1 MRLKD
6 FFVYMLGFYFQF
18 IEMIL
23 MMSRSIIVISF
34 LFINAIQ
41 SEIEYNSLHDET
53 FWFPMSKFTLEGV
66 HAGSIRSNLIWEDR
80 MYVMVDEENC
90 LAEPSIFV
98 QLSTNK
104 VKTKFP
110 DFDFTSLEDKHVD
123 LVLNFDGKYIENNH
137 AKIINTFEFDNGD
150 HAIQL
155 NLGRVYKS
163 FLAIEEAYENLLG
176 WEVLNLKIKGD
187 DPSVKYF
194 AFPERQYRMLGFRT
208 LMVHLI
214 EECKKSSKYR

>member
-1 MRLKD
+1 MWKLLR
-6 FFVYMLGFYFQF
+6 MN
-18 IEMIL
+18 
-23 MMSRSIIVISF
+23 RSIHFLVIF
-34 LFINAIQ
+34 LFTDIIFG
-41 SEIEYNSLHDET
+41 EVEYNSLHDET
-53 FWFPMSKFTLEGV
+53 FWFPNSEFTLEGV
-66 HAGSIRSNLIWEDR
+66 KTGSVRSNLVWKDR

-90 LAEPSIFV
+90 LGEPSIFV

-123 LVLNFDGKYIENNH
+123 LILNFDGKYIENNH
-137 AKIINTFEFDNGD
+137 AKIINALEFDDGN
-150 HAIQL
+150 HAIHL

-176 WEVLNLKIKGD
+176 WKVLTIKIQDD
-187 DPSVKYF
+187 DPAIKYF

>member
-1 MRLKD
+1 MN
-6 FFVYMLGFYFQF
+6 
-18 IEMIL
+18 
-23 MMSRSIIVISF
+23 RSIHFLVIF
-34 LFINAIQ
+34 LFTDIIFG
-41 SEIEYNSLHDET
+41 EVEYNSLHDET
-53 FWFPMSKFTLEGV
+53 FWFPNSEFTLEGV
-66 HAGSIRSNLIWEDR
+66 KTGSVRSNLVWKDR

-90 LAEPSIFV
+90 LGEPSIFV

-137 AKIINTFEFDNGD
+137 AKIINALEFDDGN
-150 HAIQL
+150 HAIHL

-176 WEVLNLKIKGD
+176 WKVLTIKIQDD
-187 DPSVKYF
+187 DPAIKYF

>member
-1 MRLKD
+1 MN
-6 FFVYMLGFYFQF
+6 
-18 IEMIL
+18 
-23 MMSRSIIVISF
+23 RSIHFLAIF
-34 LFINAIQ
+34 LFTDIIFGEA
-41 SEIEYNSLHDET
+41 EYNSLHDET
-53 FWFPMSKFTLEGV
+53 FWFPNSEFTLEGV
-66 HAGSIRSNLIWEDR
+66 KTGSVRSNLVWKDR

-90 LAEPSIFV
+90 LGEPSIFV

-104 VKTKFP
+104 VRTKFP

-137 AKIINTFEFDNGD
+137 AKIINALEFDDGN
-150 HAIQL
+150 HAIHL

-176 WEVLNLKIKGD
+176 WKVLTIKIQDD
-187 DPSVKYF
+187 DPTIKYF

>member
-1 MRLKD
+1 MK
-6 FFVYMLGFYFQF
+6 
-18 IEMIL
+18 IN
-23 MMSRSIIVISF
+23 RSIHILFIF
-34 LFINAIQ
+34 LFSDIIFG
-41 SEIEYNSLHDET
+41 EVEYNSLHDET
-53 FWFPMSKFTLEGV
+53 YWFPNSEFTLTGV
-66 HAGSIRSNLIWEDR
+66 QTGSVRSNLVWKDR

-90 LAEPSIFV
+90 FGEPSIFV

-104 VKTKFP
+104 VKTKFQ
-110 DFDFTSLEDKHVD
+110 DFDFTSLEDKNVD

-137 AKIINTFEFDNGD
+137 AKIINALEFDDGN
-150 HAIQL
+150 HAIHL

-163 FLAIEEAYENLLG
+163 FLAIEESYGNPLG
-176 WEVLNLKIKGD
+176 WKVLTIKIQED
-187 DPSVKYF
+187 DPTIKYF

>member
-1 MRLKD
+1 MN
-6 FFVYMLGFYFQF
+6 
-18 IEMIL
+18 
-23 MMSRSIIVISF
+23 RSIHFLVIF
-34 LFINAIQ
+34 LFTDIIFG
-41 SEIEYNSLHDET
+41 EVEYNSLHDET
-53 FWFPMSKFTLEGV
+53 FWFPNSEFTLEGV
-66 HAGSIRSNLIWEDR
+66 KTGSVRSNLVWKDR

-90 LAEPSIFV
+90 LGEPSIFV

-137 AKIINTFEFDNGD
+137 AKIINAIEFEDGN
-150 HAIQL
+150 HAIHL

-176 WEVLNLKIKGD
+176 WKVLTIKIQDD
-187 DPSVKYF
+187 DPTIKYF

>member
-1 MRLKD
+1 MN
-6 FFVYMLGFYFQF
+6 
-18 IEMIL
+18 
-23 MMSRSIIVISF
+23 RSIHILVTL
-34 LFINAIQ
+34 LFTDIIYG
-41 SEIEYNSLHDET
+41 EVEYNSLHDET
-53 FWFPMSKFTLEGV
+53 FWFPNNEFILEDV
-66 HAGSIRSNLIWEDR
+66 QTGSVRSNLVWKDR

-90 LAEPSIFV
+90 LGEPSIFV

-137 AKIINTFEFDNGD
+137 AKIINAIEFDDGN
-150 HAIQL
+150 HAIHL

-176 WEVLNLKIKGD
+176 WKVLTIKIQDD
-187 DPSVKYF
+187 DPTIKYF

>member
-1 MRLKD
+1 MN
-6 FFVYMLGFYFQF
+6 
-18 IEMIL
+18 
-23 MMSRSIIVISF
+23 RSIHFLVIF
-34 LFINAIQ
+34 LFTDIIFG
-41 SEIEYNSLHDET
+41 EVEYNSLHDET
-53 FWFPMSKFTLEGV
+53 FWFPNSEFTLEGV
-66 HAGSIRSNLIWEDR
+66 KTGSVRSNLVWNDR

-90 LAEPSIFV
+90 LGEPSIFV

-137 AKIINTFEFDNGD
+137 AKIINALEFDDGN
-150 HAIQL
+150 HAIHL

-176 WEVLNLKIKGD
+176 WKVLTIKIQDD
-187 DPSVKYF
+187 DPTIKYF

>member
-1 MRLKD
+1 MN
-6 FFVYMLGFYFQF
+6 
-18 IEMIL
+18 
-23 MMSRSIIVISF
+23 RSIHFLVIF
-34 LFINAIQ
+34 LFTDIIFG
-41 SEIEYNSLHDET
+41 EVEYNSLHDET
-53 FWFPMSKFTLEGV
+53 FWFPNSEFTLEGV
-66 HAGSIRSNLIWEDR
+66 KTGSVRSNLVWKDR
-80 MYVMVDEENC
+80 MYVLVDEENC
-90 LAEPSIFV
+90 LGEPSIFV

-137 AKIINTFEFDNGD
+137 AKIINAIEFEDGN
-150 HAIQL
+150 HAIHL

-176 WEVLNLKIKGD
+176 WKVLTIKIQDD
-187 DPSVKYF
+187 DPTIKYF

>member
-1 MRLKD
+1 MN
-6 FFVYMLGFYFQF
+6 
-18 IEMIL
+18 
-23 MMSRSIIVISF
+23 RSIHFLVAF
-34 LFINAIQ
+34 LFTNIIF
-41 SEIEYNSLHDET
+41 SDVEYNSLHDET
-53 FWFPMSKFTLEGV
+53 FWFPNSEFTLEGV
-66 HAGSIRSNLIWEDR
+66 KIGSVRSNLVWKDR
-80 MYVMVDEENC
+80 MYVLVDEENC
-90 LAEPSIFV
+90 LGEPSIFV

-137 AKIINTFEFDNGD
+137 AKIINAIEFEDGN
-150 HAIQL
+150 HAIHL

-176 WEVLNLKIKGD
+176 WKVLTIKIQDD
-187 DPSVKYF
+187 DPTIKYF

-214 EECKKSSKYR
+214 EECKKSTKYR

>member
-1 MRLKD
+1 MK
-6 FFVYMLGFYFQF
+6 MN
-18 IEMIL
+18 
-23 MMSRSIIVISF
+23 RSIHILVVL
-34 LFINAIQ
+34 LFTDIIFG
-41 SEIEYNSLHDET
+41 EVEYNSLHDET
-53 FWFPMSKFTLEGV
+53 FWFPNSEFTLEGV
-66 HAGSIRSNLIWEDR
+66 KTGSVRSNLVWKDR
-80 MYVMVDEENC
+80 MYVLVDEENC
-90 LAEPSIFV
+90 LGEPSIFV

-123 LVLNFDGKYIENNH
+123 LILNFDGKYIENNH
-137 AKIINTFEFDNGD
+137 AKIINALEFDDGN
-150 HAIQL
+150 HAIHL

-176 WEVLNLKIKGD
+176 WKVLTIKIQDD
-187 DPSVKYF
+187 DPTIKYF

-208 LMVHLI
+208 LMVHLL

>member
-1 MRLKD
+1 MK
-6 FFVYMLGFYFQF
+6 MN
-18 IEMIL
+18 
-23 MMSRSIIVISF
+23 RSIHILVVL
-34 LFINAIQ
+34 LFTDIIFG
-41 SEIEYNSLHDET
+41 EVEYNSLHDET
-53 FWFPMSKFTLEGV
+53 YWFPNSEFTLKGV
-66 HAGSIRSNLIWEDR
+66 QTGSVRSNLVWKDR

-90 LAEPSIFV
+90 LGEPSIFV

-137 AKIINTFEFDNGD
+137 AKIINALEFDDGN
-150 HAIQL
+150 HAIHL

-176 WEVLNLKIKGD
+176 WKVLTIKIQDD
-187 DPSVKYF
+187 DPNIKYF

>member
-1 MRLKD
+1 MN
-6 FFVYMLGFYFQF
+6 
-18 IEMIL
+18 
-23 MMSRSIIVISF
+23 RSIQILSF
-34 LFINAIQ
+34 LLFTDIIFG
-41 SEIEYNSLHDET
+41 EVEYNSLHDET
-53 FWFPMSKFTLEGV
+53 YWFPNSEFTLKGV
-66 HAGSIRSNLIWEDR
+66 QTGSVRSNLIWEDR
-80 MYVMVDEENC
+80 MYVMVDDLDC
-90 LAEPSIFV
+90 LGEPSIFV

-110 DFDFTSLEDKHVD
+110 DFDFTSLEEKYVD

-137 AKIINTFEFDNGD
+137 AKIINAFEFDNGD

-176 WEVLNLKIKGD
+176 WKVLTIKIQHD
-187 DPSVKYF
+187 DPTIKYF

-214 EECKKSSKYR
+214 EECKKSSKYS

>member
-1 MRLKD
+1 MN
-6 FFVYMLGFYFQF
+6 
-18 IEMIL
+18 
-23 MMSRSIIVISF
+23 RSIHFLVIF
-34 LFINAIQ
+34 LFTDIIFG
-41 SEIEYNSLHDET
+41 EVEYNSLHDET
-53 FWFPMSKFTLEGV
+53 FWFPNSEFTLEGV
-66 HAGSIRSNLIWEDR
+66 KTGSVRSNLVWKDR

-90 LAEPSIFV
+90 LGAPSIFV

-137 AKIINTFEFDNGD
+137 AKIINALEFDDGN
-150 HAIQL
+150 HAIHL

-176 WEVLNLKIKGD
+176 WKVLTIKIQDD
-187 DPSVKYF
+187 DPTIKYF

>member
-1 MRLKD
+1 MN
-6 FFVYMLGFYFQF
+6 
-18 IEMIL
+18 
-23 MMSRSIIVISF
+23 RSIHFLAIF
-34 LFINAIQ
+34 LFTDIIFG
-41 SEIEYNSLHDET
+41 EVEYNSLHDET
-53 FWFPMSKFTLEGV
+53 FWFPNSEFTLEGV
-66 HAGSIRSNLIWEDR
+66 KTGSVRSNLVWKDR

-90 LAEPSIFV
+90 LGEPSIFV

-104 VKTKFP
+104 VRTKFP

-137 AKIINTFEFDNGD
+137 AKIINAIEFEDGN
-150 HAIQL
+150 HAIHL

-176 WEVLNLKIKGD
+176 WKVLTIKIQDD
-187 DPSVKYF
+187 DPTIKYF

>member
-1 MRLKD
+1 MN
-6 FFVYMLGFYFQF
+6 
-18 IEMIL
+18 
-23 MMSRSIIVISF
+23 RSIHFLVIF
-34 LFINAIQ
+34 LFTDIIFG
-41 SEIEYNSLHDET
+41 EVEYNSLHDEI
-53 FWFPMSKFTLEGV
+53 FWFPNSEFTLEGV
-66 HAGSIRSNLIWEDR
+66 KTGSVRSNLVWNDR

-90 LAEPSIFV
+90 LGEPSIFV

-137 AKIINTFEFDNGD
+137 AKIINALEFDDGN
-150 HAIQL
+150 HAIHL

-176 WEVLNLKIKGD
+176 WKVLTIKIQDD
-187 DPSVKYF
+187 DPNIKYF

>member
-1 MRLKD
+1 
-6 FFVYMLGFYFQF
+6 VN
-18 IEMIL
+18 
-23 MMSRSIIVISF
+23 RSIHILVTL
-34 LFINAIQ
+34 LFTDIIYG
-41 SEIEYNSLHDET
+41 EVEYNSLHDET
-53 FWFPMSKFTLEGV
+53 FWFPNNEFILEDV
-66 HAGSIRSNLIWEDR
+66 QTGSVRSNLVWKDR

-90 LAEPSIFV
+90 LGEPSIFV

-137 AKIINTFEFDNGD
+137 AKIINAIEFDDGN
-150 HAIQL
+150 HAIHL

-176 WEVLNLKIKGD
+176 WKVLTIKIQED
-187 DPSVKYF
+187 DPSIKYF

>member
-1 MRLKD
+1 
-6 FFVYMLGFYFQF
+6 
-18 IEMIL
+18 
-23 MMSRSIIVISF
+23 MSKMNRSIFLLVTL
-34 LFINAIQ
+34 LFIDIIQ
-41 SEIEYNSLHDET
+41 GEVEYNSLHDET
-53 FWFPMSKFTLEGV
+53 FWFPNNEFTLQG
-66 HAGSIRSNLIWEDR
+66 AQTGSVRSNLVWKDR

-90 LAEPSIFV
+90 LGEPSIYF

-104 VKTKFP
+104 VKNKFP
-110 DFDFTSLEDKHVD
+110 NFDFASLEEKNVD

-137 AKIINTFEFDNGD
+137 AKIINAIEFEDGN
-150 HAIQL
+150 HAIHL
-155 NLGRVYKS
+155 HLGGVYKS

-176 WEVLNLKIKGD
+176 WKVLTIKIQDD
-187 DPSVKYF
+187 DPNIKYF

>member
-1 MRLKD
+1 MN
-6 FFVYMLGFYFQF
+6 
-18 IEMIL
+18 
-23 MMSRSIIVISF
+23 RSIHFLVIF
-34 LFINAIQ
+34 LFTDIIFGEA
-41 SEIEYNSLHDET
+41 EYNSLHDET
-53 FWFPMSKFTLEGV
+53 FWFPNSEFTLEGV
-66 HAGSIRSNLIWEDR
+66 KTGSVRSNLVWKDR

-90 LAEPSIFV
+90 LGEPSIFV

-123 LVLNFDGKYIENNH
+123 LILNFDGKYIENNH
-137 AKIINTFEFDNGD
+137 AKIINALEFDDGN
-150 HAIQL
+150 HAIHL

-176 WEVLNLKIKGD
+176 WKVLTIKIQDD
-187 DPSVKYF
+187 DPTIKYF

>member
-1 MRLKD
+1 MR
-6 FFVYMLGFYFQF
+6 VN
-18 IEMIL
+18 
-23 MMSRSIIVISF
+23 RSIHILVTL
-34 LFINAIQ
+34 LFTDIIYG
-41 SEIEYNSLHDET
+41 EVEYNSLHDET
-53 FWFPMSKFTLEGV
+53 FWFPNNEFILEDV
-66 HAGSIRSNLIWEDR
+66 QTGSVRSNLVWKDR

-90 LAEPSIFV
+90 LGEPSIFV

-137 AKIINTFEFDNGD
+137 AKIINAIEFDDGN
-150 HAIQL
+150 HAIHL

-176 WEVLNLKIKGD
+176 WKVLTIKIQED
-187 DPSVKYF
+187 DPSIKYF

>member
-1 MRLKD
+1 MN
-6 FFVYMLGFYFQF
+6 
-18 IEMIL
+18 
-23 MMSRSIIVISF
+23 RSIHFLVIF
-34 LFINAIQ
+34 LFTDIIFG
-41 SEIEYNSLHDET
+41 EVEYNSLHDET
-53 FWFPMSKFTLEGV
+53 FWFPNSEFTLEGV
-66 HAGSIRSNLIWEDR
+66 KTGSVRSNLVWKDR

-90 LAEPSIFV
+90 LGEPSIFV

-137 AKIINTFEFDNGD
+137 AKIINALEFDDGN
-150 HAIQL
+150 HAIHL

-176 WEVLNLKIKGD
+176 WKVLTIKIQDD
-187 DPSVKYF
+187 DPTIKYF

>member
-1 MRLKD
+1 MN
-6 FFVYMLGFYFQF
+6 
-18 IEMIL
+18 
-23 MMSRSIIVISF
+23 RSIHFLVIF
-34 LFINAIQ
+34 LFTDIIFG
-41 SEIEYNSLHDET
+41 EVEYNSLHDET
-53 FWFPMSKFTLEGV
+53 FWFPNSEFTLEGV
-66 HAGSIRSNLIWEDR
+66 KTGSVRSNLVWNDR

-90 LAEPSIFV
+90 SGEPSIFV

-110 DFDFTSLEDKHVD
+110 DFDFTSLEGKHVD
-123 LVLNFDGKYIENNH
+123 LVLNFDGKYIENNN
-137 AKIINTFEFDNGD
+137 AKIINALEFDDGN
-150 HAIQL
+150 HAIHL

-176 WEVLNLKIKGD
+176 WKVLTLKIQDD
-187 DPSVKYF
+187 DPTIKYF

>member
-1 MRLKD
+1 MN
-6 FFVYMLGFYFQF
+6 
-18 IEMIL
+18 
-23 MMSRSIIVISF
+23 RSIHFLVTF
-34 LFINAIQ
+34 LFTNIIF
-41 SEIEYNSLHDET
+41 SDVEYNSLHDET
-53 FWFPMSKFTLEGV
+53 FWFPNSEFTLEGV
-66 HAGSIRSNLIWEDR
+66 KTGSVRSNLVWNDR

-90 LAEPSIFV
+90 LGEPSIFV

-110 DFDFTSLEDKHVD
+110 DFDFTSLEDKYVD

-137 AKIINTFEFDNGD
+137 AKIINALEFDDGN
-150 HAIQL
+150 HAIHL
-155 NLGRVYKS
+155 NLGSVYKS

-176 WEVLNLKIKGD
+176 WKVLTIKIQDD
-187 DPSVKYF
+187 DPTVKYF

>member
-1 MRLKD
+1 MN
-6 FFVYMLGFYFQF
+6 
-18 IEMIL
+18 
-23 MMSRSIIVISF
+23 RSIHFLVIF
-34 LFINAIQ
+34 LFTDIIFG
-41 SEIEYNSLHDET
+41 EVEYNSLHDET
-53 FWFPMSKFTLEGV
+53 FWFPNSEFTLEGV
-66 HAGSIRSNLIWEDR
+66 KIGSVRSNLVWKDR
-80 MYVMVDEENC
+80 MYVLVDEENC
-90 LAEPSIFV
+90 LGEPSIFV

-137 AKIINTFEFDNGD
+137 AKIINAIEFEDGN
-150 HAIQL
+150 HAIHL

-176 WEVLNLKIKGD
+176 WKVLTIKIQDD
-187 DPSVKYF
+187 DPTIKYF

>member
-1 MRLKD
+1 MN
-6 FFVYMLGFYFQF
+6 
-18 IEMIL
+18 
-23 MMSRSIIVISF
+23 RSIHFLVIF
-34 LFINAIQ
+34 LFTDIIFG
-41 SEIEYNSLHDET
+41 EVEYNSLHDET
-53 FWFPMSKFTLEGV
+53 FWFPNSEFTLEGV
-66 HAGSIRSNLIWEDR
+66 KTGSVRSNLVWKDR

-90 LAEPSIFV
+90 LGEPSIFV

-110 DFDFTSLEDKHVD
+110 DFDFTSLEEKYVD

-137 AKIINTFEFDNGD
+137 AKIINALEFDDGN
-150 HAIQL
+150 HAIHL

-176 WEVLNLKIKGD
+176 WKVLTIKIQDD
-187 DPSVKYF
+187 DPTIKYF

>member
-1 MRLKD
+1 MN
-6 FFVYMLGFYFQF
+6 
-18 IEMIL
+18 
-23 MMSRSIIVISF
+23 RSIHFLVIF
-34 LFINAIQ
+34 LFADIIFG
-41 SEIEYNSLHDET
+41 EVEYNSLHDET
-53 FWFPMSKFTLEGV
+53 FWFPNSEFTLEGV
-66 HAGSIRSNLIWEDR
+66 ITGSVRSNLVWNDR

-90 LAEPSIFV
+90 SGEPSIFV

-110 DFDFTSLEDKHVD
+110 DFDFTSLEGKHVD
-123 LVLNFDGKYIENNH
+123 LVLNFDGKYIENNN
-137 AKIINTFEFDNGD
+137 AKIINALEFDDGN
-150 HAIQL
+150 HAIHL

-176 WEVLNLKIKGD
+176 WKVLTLKIQDD
-187 DPSVKYF
+187 DPTIKYF

>member
-1 MRLKD
+1 MN
-6 FFVYMLGFYFQF
+6 
-18 IEMIL
+18 
-23 MMSRSIIVISF
+23 RSIHILVTL
-34 LFINAIQ
+34 LFTDIIYG
-41 SEIEYNSLHDET
+41 EVEYNSLHDET
-53 FWFPMSKFTLEGV
+53 FWFPNNEFILEDV
-66 HAGSIRSNLIWEDR
+66 QTGSVRSNLVWKDR

-90 LAEPSIFV
+90 LGEPSIFV

-137 AKIINTFEFDNGD
+137 AKIINAIEFEDGN
-150 HAIQL
+150 HAIHL

-176 WEVLNLKIKGD
+176 WKVLTIKIQED
-187 DPSVKYF
+187 DPSIKYF

>member
-1 MRLKD
+1 MN
-6 FFVYMLGFYFQF
+6 
-18 IEMIL
+18 
-23 MMSRSIIVISF
+23 RSIHILVIL
-34 LFINAIQ
+34 LFTDIIFG
-41 SEIEYNSLHDET
+41 EVEYNSLHDET
-53 FWFPMSKFTLEGV
+53 YWFPNSEFTLEGV
-66 HAGSIRSNLIWEDR
+66 QTGSVRSNLVWKDR

-90 LAEPSIFV
+90 LGEPSIFV

-137 AKIINTFEFDNGD
+137 AKIINAIEFEDGN
-150 HAIQL
+150 HAIHL

-176 WEVLNLKIKGD
+176 WKVLTIKIQDD
-187 DPSVKYF
+187 DPTIKYF

>member
-1 MRLKD
+1 MNRLIHIL
-6 FFVYMLGFYFQF
+6 VMLF
-18 IEMIL
+18 
-23 MMSRSIIVISF
+23 
-34 LFINAIQ
+34 FINFIFG
-41 SEIEYNSLHDET
+41 EVEYNSLHDET
-53 FWFPMSKFTLEGV
+53 YWFPDSEFTLKGV
-66 HAGSIRSNLIWEDR
+66 HTGSVRSNLIWEDR
-80 MYVMVDEENC
+80 MYVMVDGENC
-90 LAEPSIFV
+90 LGEPSIFV

-104 VKTKFP
+104 MKTKFP
-110 DFDFTSLEDKHVD
+110 DFDFTSLEEKYVD

-137 AKIINTFEFDNGD
+137 AKIINAFEFDNGD

-155 NLGRVYKS
+155 NLGSVYKS

-176 WEVLNLKIKGD
+176 WKVLTLKIQDD
-187 DPSVKYF
+187 DPTIKYF

>member
-1 MRLKD
+1 MN
-6 FFVYMLGFYFQF
+6 
-18 IEMIL
+18 
-23 MMSRSIIVISF
+23 RSIHFLVIF
-34 LFINAIQ
+34 LFTDIIFG
-41 SEIEYNSLHDET
+41 EVEYNSLHDET
-53 FWFPMSKFTLEGV
+53 FWFPNSEFTLEGV
-66 HAGSIRSNLIWEDR
+66 KTGSVRSNLVWKDR
-80 MYVMVDEENC
+80 MYVIVDEENC
-90 LAEPSIFV
+90 LGEPSIFV

-137 AKIINTFEFDNGD
+137 AKIINALEFDDGN
-150 HAIQL
+150 HAIHL

-176 WEVLNLKIKGD
+176 WKVLTIKIQDD
-187 DPSVKYF
+187 DPAIKYF

>member
-1 MRLKD
+1 MN
-6 FFVYMLGFYFQF
+6 
-18 IEMIL
+18 
-23 MMSRSIIVISF
+23 RSIHILIMLF
-34 LFINAIQ
+34 FINFIFG
-41 SEIEYNSLHDET
+41 EVEYNSLHDET
-53 FWFPMSKFTLEGV
+53 YWFPNSEFTLEGV
-66 HAGSIRSNLIWEDR
+66 HAGSVRSNLIWEDR
-80 MYVMVDEENC
+80 MYVMVDDSDC

-110 DFDFTSLEDKHVD
+110 DFDFTSLEEKYVD

-137 AKIINTFEFDNGD
+137 AKIINAFEFDNGD

-176 WEVLNLKIKGD
+176 WEVLNLKIQD
-187 DPSVKYF
+187 DHPFIKYF

-214 EECKKSSKYR
+214 EECKKGSDYR

>member
-1 MRLKD
+1 MN
-6 FFVYMLGFYFQF
+6 
-18 IEMIL
+18 
-23 MMSRSIIVISF
+23 RSIHILVTL
-34 LFINAIQ
+34 LFTDIIYG
-41 SEIEYNSLHDET
+41 EVEYNSLHDET
-53 FWFPMSKFTLEGV
+53 FWFPNNEFILEDV
-66 HAGSIRSNLIWEDR
+66 QTGSVRSNLVWKDR

-90 LAEPSIFV
+90 LGEPSIFV

-137 AKIINTFEFDNGD
+137 AKIINAIEFDDGN
-150 HAIQL
+150 HAIHL

-176 WEVLNLKIKGD
+176 WKVLTIKIQED
-187 DPSVKYF
+187 DPSIKYF

>member
-1 MRLKD
+1 MN
-6 FFVYMLGFYFQF
+6 
-18 IEMIL
+18 
-23 MMSRSIIVISF
+23 RSIHFLVIF
-34 LFINAIQ
+34 LFTDIIFG
-41 SEIEYNSLHDET
+41 EVEYNSLHDEI
-53 FWFPMSKFTLEGV
+53 FWFPNSEFTLEGV
-66 HAGSIRSNLIWEDR
+66 KTGSVRSNLVWNDR

-90 LAEPSIFV
+90 LGEPSIFV

-137 AKIINTFEFDNGD
+137 AKIINAIEFDDGN
-150 HAIQL
+150 HAIHL

-176 WEVLNLKIKGD
+176 WKVLTIKIQDD
-187 DPSVKYF
+187 DPTIKYF

>member
-1 MRLKD
+1 MN
-6 FFVYMLGFYFQF
+6 
-18 IEMIL
+18 
-23 MMSRSIIVISF
+23 RSIHFLVIF
-34 LFINAIQ
+34 LFTDIIFG
-41 SEIEYNSLHDET
+41 EIEYNSLHDET
-53 FWFPMSKFTLEGV
+53 FWFPNSEFTLEGV
-66 HAGSIRSNLIWEDR
+66 KTGSVRSNLVWKDR

-90 LAEPSIFV
+90 LGEPSIFV

-137 AKIINTFEFDNGD
+137 AKIINALEFDDGN
-150 HAIQL
+150 HAIHL

-176 WEVLNLKIKGD
+176 WKVLTIKIQDD
-187 DPSVKYF
+187 DPTIKYF

>member
-1 MRLKD
+1 MN
-6 FFVYMLGFYFQF
+6 
-18 IEMIL
+18 
-23 MMSRSIIVISF
+23 RSIHILVTL
-34 LFINAIQ
+34 LFTDIIYG
-41 SEIEYNSLHDET
+41 EVEYNSLHDET
-53 FWFPMSKFTLEGV
+53 FWFPNSEFILEDV
-66 HAGSIRSNLIWEDR
+66 QTGSVRSNLVWKDR

-90 LAEPSIFV
+90 LGEPSIFV

-137 AKIINTFEFDNGD
+137 AKIINAIEFDDGN
-150 HAIQL
+150 HAIHL

-176 WEVLNLKIKGD
+176 WKVLTIKIQED
-187 DPSVKYF
+187 DPTLKYF

-208 LMVHLI
+208 LMAHLL

>member
-1 MRLKD
+1 MN
-6 FFVYMLGFYFQF
+6 
-18 IEMIL
+18 
-23 MMSRSIIVISF
+23 RSIHFLVIF
-34 LFINAIQ
+34 LFTDIIFG
-41 SEIEYNSLHDET
+41 EVEYNSLHDEI
-53 FWFPMSKFTLEGV
+53 FWFPNSEFTLEGV
-66 HAGSIRSNLIWEDR
+66 KTGSVRSNLVWNDR

-90 LAEPSIFV
+90 LGEPSIFV

-104 VKTKFP
+104 VRTKFP

-137 AKIINTFEFDNGD
+137 AKIINAIEFDDGN
-150 HAIQL
+150 HAIHL
-155 NLGRVYKS
+155 NLGRVYQS

-176 WEVLNLKIKGD
+176 WKVLTIKIQDD
-187 DPSVKYF
+187 DPTIKYF